1 MYSDEEMIKMYK
13 KSLKENE
20 EHKQWLQEVLSKVN
34 SEYKQYF
41 RLCFNETKAHIKLIV
56 AELTSYKNQD
66 FNSRELEIAWE
77 NHSIA
82 INNLSK
88 YLYTY

>member
-20 EHKQWLQEVLSKVN
+20 EHKQWLQGVLAKIN
-34 SEYKQYF
+34 NEHKQYF
-41 RLCFNETKAHIKLIV
+41 RLCFNMTKAHIKVIV

-66 FNSRELEIAWE
+66 FNSKELEITWE
-77 NHSIA
+77 NFSIA
-82 INNLSK
+82 NDNLRR